1 MVDEVRPIGD
11 YPVDSLGEAQQV
23 RSSTFFSENPNMKR
37 YSQAEVICFANDNDA
52 LIPEVWAREAL
63 AVLASNMVM
72 GGLVNRDFNSMVA
85 DYGDVVN
92 TSRPANFVGK
102 RKTDA
107 DSVTVQDAV
116 STNVQV
122 PLNQHLHVS
131 FNIKDRELSLAL
143 PNLIQRYLEPAAREL
158 AEKVDQVIAGQ
169 VARLSTYTAGRLG
182 EMDKTNAPDFV
193 LDAVTEMNVN
203 RAPMAGRSI
212 VMGPRAQKACLGA
225 ELFVSA
231 EKRGDSGTALR
242 SASLGTVYGIDSYMD
257 QNMPYVDIAG
267 CEVSTGVVDTGGAEA
282 AGYTGAIDTTV
293 TDADVVDGAYVVF
306 EGDGEAYRVSTST
319 DSSGAQITVVG
330 GLQHAIAAGADVT
343 VYLPCDV
350 DASAQPGTTYAAG
363 YAKEI
368 ILDGHAS
375 GKNIAKGRLVTFG
388 TGVNSH
394 TYTVIESESTTA
406 TSTTVTLDRPLSAAV
421 ADGANLAFV
430 GPAGGMNLVFV
441 KDAVA
446 FVNRPLATVP
456 EGMGARSFVASYGDL
471 AMRVTMQYQ
480 GTSQGMLVT
489 FDLLC
494 GVAILDDR
502 MAVVL
507 YS

>member
-1 MVDEVRPIGD
+1 M
-11 YPVDSLGEAQQV
+11 
-23 RSSTFFSENPNMKR
+23 TR
-37 YSQAEVICFANDNDA
+37 YAQAEVVCFANDNDA
-52 LIPEVWAREAL
+52 LIPELWAREAL

-72 GGLVNRDFNSMVA
+72 GGLVNRDFSEMVA
-85 DYGDVVN
+85 EYGDVVN

-122 PLNQHLHVS
+122 PLNQHIHVS
-131 FNIKDRELSLAL
+131 FTIKDGELSKAL

-169 VARLSTYTAGRLG
+169 VARLSTYTSGRLG
-182 EMDKTNAPDFV
+182 EMDKTNASDFV
-193 LDAVTEMNVN
+193 LDATTQMDVN
-203 RAPMAGRSI
+203 RAPMAGRNL
-212 VMGPRAQKACLGA
+212 VLGPRARQACLGA

-242 SASLGTVYGIDSYMD
+242 TASLGTVYGVDTFMD
-257 QNMPYVDIAG
+257 QNVPYVDLAS
-267 CEVSTGVVDTGGAEA
+267 CEVATGAVDTGGSVP
-282 AGYTGAIDTTV
+282 AGHTTAIDTTV
-293 TDADVVDGAYVVF
+293 ADANVADGAYVVF
-306 EGDGEAYRVSTST
+306 EGDGEAYRVSSST
-319 DSSGAQITVVG
+319 DSSGAQIVLVG
-330 GLQHAIAAGADVT
+330 GTQHAIAAGADVT
-343 VYLPCDV
+343 VYIPADV

-388 TGVNSH
+388 TGGSSH
-394 TYTVIESESTTA
+394 TYTVIESSATSA

-421 ADGANLAFV
+421 ADGVAAYV
-430 GPAGGMNLVFV
+430 GPSGGMNLMFNR
-441 KDAVA
+441 DAIA

-456 EGMGARSFVASYGDL
+456 DGMGARSFVASYNGL
-471 AMRVTMQYQ
+471 SMRVTMQYQ